1 MSGFLAAPLGLYVV
15 TLVSLPGVARV
26 ASLGELLRGERSAR
40 EEAGRLGLVVK
51 SDGDIVELLDV
62 EGVSVLGFMPT
73 RVGIL
78 VYHVDGGEASFEAV
92 VVEDASILGSLPLEA
107 IVEDGRPRPPSV
119 WLHEVD
125 PELRVSRGRIC
136 VVAGGKARCKPF

>member
-1 MSGFLAAPLGLYVV
+1 M
-15 TLVSLPGVARV
+15 
-26 ASLGELLRGERSAR
+26 ASLGDLLRGERSAR
-40 EEAGRLGLVVK
+40 EEAGRLGLVVR
-51 SDGDIVELLDV
+51 SDGDVIELHDV
-62 EGVSVLGFMPT
+62 EGVSVLGFVPT

-78 VYHVDGGEASFEAV
+78 VYHADGSEASFETV
-92 VVEDASILGSLPLEA
+92 VVEDASILGSLPLDA

-136 VVAGGKARCKPF
+136 VATGGRVRCKPL